1 MWVIQEIVNTGDR
14 HVVGNV
20 EDEAGGTGVTRS
32 WHAFNVRP
40 RGQSHPQLQKGSHM
54 AHIRAPEANT
64 RKLNG
69 TGTEFAVHLTDHGE
83 DLQFLNFIVENEA
96 VWGECIRH

>member
-1 MWVIQEIVNTGDR
+1 
-14 HVVGNV
+14 
-20 EDEAGGTGVTRS
+20 
-32 WHAFNVRP
+32 
-40 RGQSHPQLQKGSHM
+40 M